1 MDLGGRSLAAEP
13 RRHQGARR
21 ECSVCGVCARAR
33 ARIILQ
39 RPPHPLTFPR
49 TRPLLQKHAH
59 LLLNLCEAQPQLWVP
74 LDFNADGSIKPL
86 RFLDNFTMDV
96 VP

>member
-1 MDLGGRSLAAEP
+1 M
-13 RRHQGARR
+13 
-21 ECSVCGVCARAR
+21 
-33 ARIILQ
+33 
-39 RPPHPLTFPR
+39 PHS
-49 TRPLLQKHAH
+49 
-59 LLLNLCEAQPQLWVP
+59 CEAQPQLWVP